1 MLDGILWSDL
11 TPRQQHVLALVR
23 DGASLD
29 QFDDPFDVR
38 SLRSMGLIA
47 GSRLTREAE
56 RLLASHRQSGRAA

>member
-11 TPRQQHVLALVR
+11 TPRQQSVLAMIR
-23 DGASLD
+23 DGACLD

-38 SLRSMGLIA
+38 ALRNMGLLA

-56 RLLASHRQSGRAA
+56 RLVASSRQSGRAG

>member
-11 TPRQQHVLALVR
+11 NPRQQRVLAQIR
-23 DGASLD
+23 EGASLD

-38 SLRSMGLIA
+38 SLRSMGLLA

-56 RLLASHRQSGRAA
+56 RLLASHRAGERAA